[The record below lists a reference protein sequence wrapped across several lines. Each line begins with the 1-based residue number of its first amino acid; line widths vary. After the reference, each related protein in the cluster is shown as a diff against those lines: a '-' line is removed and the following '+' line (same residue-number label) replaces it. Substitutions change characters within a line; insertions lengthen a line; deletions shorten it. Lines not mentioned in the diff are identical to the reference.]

1 MENKEFISETSSIA
15 DRIKRSIEMA
25 RKSFTDKDIKDNT
38 MYLVYDDSCNEFI
51 KTPFKPELIDEMD
64 YFYKLVETGGICY
77 YIRHS
82 DNKSYNAHEYACGS
96 VKEIEWK
103 GFSDTL
109 RRIFLSQN
117 NK

>member
-15 DRIKRSIEMA
+15 YRIKRSIEMA

-38 MYLVYDDSCNEFI
+38 MYLVYDDTCDELI
-51 KTPFKPELIDEMD
+51 KTPFKPELIDETD
-64 YFYKLVETGGICY
+64 YFYKLAEAGGICY
-77 YIRHS
+77 YMRHS
-82 DNKSYNAHEYACGS
+82 DNKSCNAHEYACGN